1 MKKVL
6 VILSLVY
13 ASSAF
18 GANCENPR
26 ASEGQ
31 WMAKTK
37 HFALMDT
44 YEVYY
49 QCRDGR
55 WVATRDDSENRA
67 GDTPTYP

>member
-1 MKKVL
+1 MKKAL

-18 GANCENPR
+18 GANCQKPQ

-31 WMAKTK
+31 WMVKTK

-44 YEVYY
+44 YKVYY

-55 WVATRDDSENRA
+55 WVVIRDDSENRA